1 MHSNGGNM
9 INERYYEGF
18 EGDEEILLRL
28 YVHDKEIEQ
37 LGVWSGYFNS
47 IVQTIKPQKD
57 GWTGLAYYYHLA
69 IGWYDE
75 ENWVVPDLRLFY
87 EQLMEVDEKLLVY
100 NEDREVLHLLRCLF
114 EKAIEKQGRITI
126 SSY

>member
-1 MHSNGGNM
+1 M

-18 EGDEEILLRL
+18 EGNEEILLRL
-28 YVHDKEIEQ
+28 YVHDKELEQ

-47 IVQTIKPQKD
+47 IVETIKPQKD
-57 GWTGLAYYYHLA
+57 KWTGIAYYYYLD

-87 EQLMEVDEKLLVY
+87 EQLMEVDEKLLAY